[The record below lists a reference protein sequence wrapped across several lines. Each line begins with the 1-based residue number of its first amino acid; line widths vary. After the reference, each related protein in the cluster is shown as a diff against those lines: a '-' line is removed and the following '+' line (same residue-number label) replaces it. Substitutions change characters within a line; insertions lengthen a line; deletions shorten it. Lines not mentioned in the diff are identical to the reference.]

1 MNNKPLEFAKFL
13 QTNTADANE
22 NTLPSAG
29 FGVCQVQPRLVEVLI
44 GAVAKHVCRNVYI

>member
-1 MNNKPLEFAKFL
+1 MNNKSLEFAKFL